1 MLGYWG
7 HSHVTISCP
16 EKVISL
22 ADPRITDPSY
32 PEIQSELESRAQE
45 EAGGGARLQPTVG
58 AVSFR
63 SQFCRSKS

>member
-16 EKVISL
+16 EKVIPL

-32 PEIQSELESRAQE
+32 PEIQSELESRA
-45 EAGGGARLQPTVG
+45 
-58 AVSFR
+58 
-63 SQFCRSKS
+63 